1 MRRASLLQILFVVF
15 IGCSLITGCYA
26 ADFRAQNLT
35 AAINTLETPPTQVS
49 LIDIEPSSTP
59 SPTPTTT
66 FTATLPEPTP
76 TITMTPTPQWVY
88 NPPGSIYAPILLY
101 HRVNGETSSGRYEVS
116 EPDFHSQMLALKEM
130 GYTAIPM
137 SLFLQALNDG
147 ADLPEKPIV
156 ITFDGGHQSVYDKAF
171 PIMKA
176 LGFPGVFYIVANRI
190 NGSPEFV
197 NISQLQEMIDAGW
210 EIGSHSY
217 THSDLTLD
225 HSIAEKEIRQS
236 KLDLEYALSTDV
248 STFAYPFGTIDPF
261 TVQKVS
267 DFGYQAGMGLG
278 KSKLHTWNTIFY
290 LNRIE
295 IYGTYSLDDFKM
307 ILSEE

>member
-1 MRRASLLQILFVVF
+1 MRSVSPLQTITIIF
-15 IGCSLITGCYA
+15 IGCILITSCYPA
-26 ADFRAQNLT
+26 NPKISDLPAEVKS
-35 AAINTLETPPTQVS
+35 LEPTQPQV
-49 LIDIEPSSTP
+49 LTDIIENTSTP

-66 FTATLPEPTP
+66 FTATPPEPTP
-76 TITMTPTPQWVY
+76 TITMTPTPRWVY
-88 NPPGSIYAPILLY
+88 NAPGSIYAPILLY
-101 HRVNGETSSGRYEVS
+101 HRINGEISSGRYEVS

-130 GYTAIPM
+130 GYTVITM

-147 ADLPEKPIV
+147 AELPEKPIV
-156 ITFDGGHQSVYDKAF
+156 ITFDDGHQSVYEKAF

-197 NISQLQEMIDAGW
+197 NISQLKEMIDADW

-225 HSIAEKEIRQS
+225 HGIAEEEIRQS
-236 KLDLEYALSTDV
+236 KLDLEYDLATKV

-261 TVQKVS
+261 VAQKVN

-278 KSKLHTWNTIFY
+278 KSKTHTWNTIFY
-290 LNRIE
+290 LSRIE

-307 ILSEE
+307 ILNEE